1 MPNFHD
7 VGQIIGLLR
16 AALKN
21 KMRVSKLPA
30 KQQKPIEW
38 TGPTFSQLGIT
49 KDNSHPVSS
58 TLSDEGLAYHA
69 ERDLDPLG
77 VIIMLAFQFG
87 IENGIAM
94 EKDVIQWLERDNARF
109 RKELGKPSLDE
120 LTVDDIDF
128 SFLNA
133 EKKEKAP

>member
-7 VGQIIGLLR
+7 VGQIMCLLR

-38 TGPTFSQLGIT
+38 TGPTFTQLEIT
-49 KDNSHPVSS
+49 KNDSQPVSD
-58 TLSDEGLAYHA
+58 TLSDDGLAYYA
-69 ERDLDPLG
+69 ERDHDPLD
-77 VIIMLAFQFG
+77 VVIMLAFQFG

-94 EKDVIQWLERDNARF
+94 EQNVIRWLTRDNERF

-120 LTVDDIDF
+120 LTAEDIDF
-128 SFLNA
+128 SFLS
-133 EKKEKAP
+133 ED